1 MLQPLLPSQL
11 SQKVKN
17 SMRRPLEIKAEESSV
32 RSVVSLTSALE
43 SLSSMQIAKTKNKV
57 LISNQFFDEVWGI
70 YKQIRVDVLFNFG
83 RAPEQTTTDKELL
96 ILITA
101 KGGLSGDIDQRLV
114 RKVTEHYDETKNDI
128 LVIGKHGALKLKQ
141 AHIDYEHFFDLP
153 EGDYINV
160 DPLMDIIR
168 KYSRSR
174 IYYQNYISLSEQAI
188 KDVDLSEVV
197 SSKGRVA
204 DLSTISDDMVSE
216 KTHIFEPSSYAVAA
230 YLENSILR
238 LTISQFIY
246 DSRLAQVASRF
257 KAMSAA
263 RERSVETAGE
273 LRTEYN
279 RAKRTQ
285 VDTRLKESMAGLK
298 KIRAEGAQ

>member
-1 MLQPLLPSQL
+1 
-11 SQKVKN
+11 
-17 SMRRPLEIKAEESSV
+17 MRRPLEIRAEEISV
-32 RSVVSLTSALE
+32 QSVVSLTSALE

-57 LISNQFFDEVWGI
+57 LISNQFFDEIWNI

-83 RAPEQTTTDKELL
+83 RAPEETPIDKELL

-114 RKVTEHYDETKNDI
+114 RKFMERYDETKNDV
-128 LVIGKHGALKLKQ
+128 LVIGNHGALKLKQ
-141 AHIDYEHFFDLP
+141 AYVTYDYFFDLP

-160 DPLMDIIR
+160 DPLMDIVR
-168 KYSRSR
+168 KYARSR
-174 IYYQNYISLSEQAI
+174 IFYQNYISLSQQEI

-197 SSKGRVA
+197 SSRGRVA
-204 DLSTISDDMVSE
+204 DLDTVNDSLISE
-216 KTHIFEPSSYAVAA
+216 KTYIFEPSSYWVAS

-257 KAMSAA
+257 RAMSAA

-273 LRTEYN
+273 LRVEYN
-279 RAKRTQ
+279 RSKRNQ
-285 VDTRLKESMAGLK
+285 VDVRLKESMAGLK
-298 KIRAEGAQ
+298 KIRAAEAGI

>member
-1 MLQPLLPSQL
+1 
-11 SQKVKN
+11 
-17 SMRRPLEIKAEESSV
+17 MRRPLEIKAEEASV

-43 SLSSMQIAKTKNKV
+43 TLSSMQIAKTKNKV
-57 LISNQFFDEVWGI
+57 LISNQFFDEVWNI

-83 RAPEQTTTDKELL
+83 RTIDETPINKELL

-101 KGGLSGDIDQRLV
+101 KGGLSGDIDNRLI
-114 RKVTEHYDETKNDI
+114 RKVVERYDETKNDV
-128 LVIGKHGALKLKQ
+128 LVIGHHGALKLKQ
-141 AHIDYEHFFDLP
+141 AHIDHAYYFDLP
-153 EGDYINV
+153 EHDYVNV
-160 DPLMDIIR
+160 DPLMAITR
-168 KYSRSR
+168 KYTKSR
-174 IYYQNYISLSEQAI
+174 IYYQNYISLSQQEI

-204 DLSTISDDMVSE
+204 DMATVGDDMVTE
-216 KTHIFEPSSYAVAA
+216 KTHIFEPNSYAVAA

-263 RERSVETAGE
+263 KERSIDNATG
-273 LRTEYN
+273 LHTEYN
-279 RAKRTQ
+279 RAKRNQ
-285 VDTRLKESMAGLK
+285 VDTRLKESLAGLK
-298 KIRAEGAQ
+298 KIRAGGAE

>member
-1 MLQPLLPSQL
+1 
-11 SQKVKN
+11 
-17 SMRRPLEIKAEESSV
+17 MRRPLEIKAEEASV

-43 SLSSMQIAKTKNKV
+43 TLSSMQIAKTKNKV

-83 RAPEQTTTDKELL
+83 RQVDEKLINKELL

-101 KGGLSGDIDQRLV
+101 KGGLSGDIDQRLI
-114 RKVTEHYDETKNDI
+114 RKFLERYDETKNEV
-128 LVIGKHGALKLKQ
+128 LVIGYHGALKLKQ
-141 AHIDYEHFFDLP
+141 SHVDYEYYFDLP

-168 KYSRSR
+168 KYSQSR
-174 IYYQNYISLSEQAI
+174 IFYQNYISLSQQEI
-188 KDVDLSEVV
+188 KDVDLSEAV

-204 DLSTISDDMVSE
+204 DMDTVGDNLVSE
-216 KTHIFEPSSYAVAA
+216 KNYIFEPNSYAVAA

-263 RERSVETAGE
+263 KERSIDTATQ
-273 LRTEYN
+273 LHTEYN
-279 RAKRTQ
+279 RSKRSQ
-285 VDTRLKESMAGLK
+285 VDTRLKESLAGLK
-298 KIRAEGAQ
+298 KIRAEGAA

>member
-1 MLQPLLPSQL
+1 
-11 SQKVKN
+11 
-17 SMRRPLEIKAEESSV
+17 MRRPLEVKAEETAV
-32 RSVVSLTSALE
+32 QSVVSLTSALE

-57 LISNQFFDEVWGI
+57 LISNQFFDEVWSI

-83 RAPEQTTTDKELL
+83 RTVDEKPIDKELL

-101 KGGLSGDIDQRLV
+101 KGGLSGDIDQRLI
-114 RKVTEHYDETKNDI
+114 RKFIDRYDPAKNDV
-128 LVIGKHGALKLKQ
+128 LVIGHHGALKLKQ
-141 AHIDYEHFFDLP
+141 AHIDHTYYFDLP
-153 EGDYINV
+153 EHDYINV
-160 DPLMDIIR
+160 DPLMEITK
-168 KYSRSR
+168 KYTKSR
-174 IYYQNYISLSEQAI
+174 IFYQDYISLSQQEI

-204 DLSTISDDMVSE
+204 DMATVGDDLVTE
-216 KTHIFEPSSYAVAA
+216 KTYIFEPSAYAVAA

-263 RERSVETAGE
+263 KERSVDHAAE
-273 LRTEYN
+273 LHTEYN
-279 RAKRTQ
+279 RSKRNQ
-285 VDTRLKESMAGLK
+285 VDTRLKESLAGLK
-298 KIRAEGAQ
+298 KIRAEGAG

>member
-1 MLQPLLPSQL
+1 
-11 SQKVKN
+11 
-17 SMRRPLEIKAEESSV
+17 MRRPLEIKAEEASV

-43 SLSSMQIAKTKNKV
+43 TLSSMQIAKTKNKV
-57 LISNQFFDEVWGI
+57 LISNQFFEEVWAI

-83 RAPEQTTTDKELL
+83 RSVHETPIDKELL

-101 KGGLSGDIDQRLV
+101 KGGLSGDIDNRLI
-114 RKVTEHYDETKNDI
+114 RKVVERYDEAKNDV
-128 LVIGKHGALKLKQ
+128 LVVGHHGALKLKQ
-141 AHIDYEHFFDLP
+141 AHIDHTYYFDLP
-153 EGDYINV
+153 EHDYINV
-160 DPLMDIIR
+160 DPLMDITR
-168 KYSRSR
+168 KYAKSR
-174 IYYQNYISLSEQAI
+174 IFYQHYISLSQQDI

-197 SSKGRVA
+197 SSKGRVVDMA
-204 DLSTISDDMVSE
+204 TVGDDMVTE
-216 KTHIFEPSSYAVAA
+216 KTYIIEPSSYAVAG

-263 RERSVETAGE
+263 KERTIANAAE
-273 LRTEYN
+273 LHMEFN
-279 RAKRTQ
+279 RAKRSQ

-298 KIRAEGAQ
+298 KLRAGGAE

>member
-1 MLQPLLPSQL
+1 
-11 SQKVKN
+11 
-17 SMRRPLEIKAEESSV
+17 MRRPLEIKAEEAGV

-57 LISNQFFDEVWGI
+57 LISNQFFDEVWNI

-83 RAPEQTTTDKELL
+83 RSHEEKPIDKELL

-101 KGGLSGDIDQRLV
+101 KGGLSGDIDQRLI
-114 RKVTEHYDETKNDI
+114 RKFMERYDPAKNDV
-128 LVIGKHGALKLKQ
+128 LVIGHHGALKLKQ
-141 AHIDYEHFFDLP
+141 AHVDYQYYFDLP
-153 EGDYINV
+153 EGDYVNV

-168 KYSRSR
+168 HYEKSR
-174 IYYQNYISLSEQAI
+174 IFYQNYISLGQQEI
-188 KDVDLSEVV
+188 KEVDLSEVV

-204 DLSTISDDMVSE
+204 DMATVDKNLVTE
-216 KTHIFEPSSYAVAA
+216 KTYIFEPGSYQVAA

-263 RERSVETAGE
+263 KERSIETATT
-273 LRTEYN
+273 LHMEYN
-279 RAKRTQ
+279 RSKRNQ
-285 VDTRLKESMAGLK
+285 VDTRLKESLAGLK
-298 KIRAEGAQ
+298 KIRAAEAGV

>member
-1 MLQPLLPSQL
+1 
-11 SQKVKN
+11 
-17 SMRRPLEIKAEESSV
+17 MRRPLEIRAEEKSV

-57 LISNQFFDEVWGI
+57 LISNQFFDEVWTI

-83 RAPEQTTTDKELL
+83 RAVNETPIDKELL

-101 KGGLSGDIDQRLV
+101 KGGLSGDIDQRLIRRV
-114 RKVTEHYDETKNDI
+114 VEHYDQAANDV
-128 LVIGKHGALKLKQ
+128 LVIGHHGALKLKQ
-141 AHIDYEHFFDLP
+141 SHIDYTYYFELP
-153 EGDYINV
+153 EKDYINV

-168 KYSRSR
+168 KYAKSR
-174 IYYQNYISLSEQAI
+174 IFYQDYISLSQQDI

-204 DLSTISDDMVSE
+204 DLDTLGDDVVSE
-216 KTHIFEPSSYAVAA
+216 KTYIFEPSSYQVAA

-263 RERSVETAGE
+263 KERSIDNANQ
-273 LRTEYN
+273 LHTEYN
-279 RAKRTQ
+279 RAKRNQ
-285 VDTRLKESMAGLK
+285 VDTRLKESLAGLK
-298 KIRAEGAQ
+298 KIRAGGTS

>member
-1 MLQPLLPSQL
+1 
-11 SQKVKN
+11 
-17 SMRRPLEIKAEESSV
+17 MRRPLEIKAEEAAA

-43 SLSSMQIAKTKNKV
+43 SISSMQIAKTKNKV
-57 LISNQFFDEVWGI
+57 LISNQFFDEVWNI
-70 YKQIRVDVLFNFG
+70 YKQIRVDVMFNYG
-83 RAPEQTTTDKELL
+83 RVIGETPFKKELL

-101 KGGLSGDIDQRLV
+101 KGGLSGDIDNRLI
-114 RKVTEHYDETKNDI
+114 RQFMEHYDENKNDI
-128 LVIGKHGALKLKQ
+128 LVIGHHGTTKLKQ
-141 AHIDYEHFFDLP
+141 AHVDYTYYFDLP
-153 EGDYINV
+153 EHDYINV

-168 KYSRSR
+168 KYTKSR
-174 IYYQNYISLSEQAI
+174 IYYQNYISLSQQEI

-197 SSKGRVA
+197 SSRGRVA
-204 DLSTISDDMVSE
+204 DLSTVSDDMVTE
-216 KTHIFEPSSYAVAA
+216 KTYIFEPSSYAVAA

-263 RERSVETAGE
+263 KERSISNAAE
-273 LRTEYN
+273 LHTEYN
-279 RAKRTQ
+279 RAKRSQ

-298 KIRAEGAQ
+298 KLRAGGAS

>member
-1 MLQPLLPSQL
+1 
-11 SQKVKN
+11 
-17 SMRRPLEIKAEESSV
+17 MRRPLEIKVEEDAA

-43 SLSSMQIAKTKNKV
+43 TLSSMQIAKTKNKV
-57 LISNQFFDEVWGI
+57 LISNQFFEEVWNI
-70 YKQIRVDVLFNFG
+70 YKQIRVDAFFNFG
-83 RAPEQTTTDKELL
+83 RTIDEKPINKELL

-101 KGGLSGDIDQRLV
+101 KGGLSGDIDNRLV
-114 RKVTEHYDETKNDI
+114 RKVTERYDEAKNDV
-128 LVIGKHGALKLKQ
+128 LVIGHHGALKLKQ
-141 AHIDYEHFFDLP
+141 AHIDYQYFFELP

-168 KYSRSR
+168 KYAKSR
-174 IYYQNYISLSEQAI
+174 IYYQHYISLSQQDI

-197 SSKGRVA
+197 SSKGRIA
-204 DLSTISDDMVSE
+204 DMATVSSNLVTE
-216 KTHIFEPSSYAVAA
+216 KTYIFEPSSYAVAA

-263 RERSVETAGE
+263 KERSIENVST
-273 LRTEYN
+273 LHMEYN
-279 RAKRTQ
+279 RSKRNQ
-285 VDTRLKESMAGLK
+285 VDTRLKESLAGLK
-298 KIRAEGAQ
+298 KIRAGGIS

>member
-1 MLQPLLPSQL
+1 
-11 SQKVKN
+11 
-17 SMRRPLEIKAEESSV
+17 MRRPLEIKGEEASV

-43 SLSSMQIAKTKNKV
+43 TLSSMQIAKTKNKV
-57 LISNQFFDEVWGI
+57 LISNQFFDEVWNI

-83 RAPEQTTTDKELL
+83 RTVDETPINKELL

-101 KGGLSGDIDQRLV
+101 KGGLSGDIDNRLI
-114 RKVTEHYDETKNDI
+114 RKVAERYDEAKNDV
-128 LVIGKHGALKLKQ
+128 LVIGHHGALKLKQ
-141 AHIDYEHFFDLP
+141 AHIDHTYYFDLP
-153 EGDYINV
+153 EHDYVNV
-160 DPLMDIIR
+160 DPLMDITR
-168 KYSRSR
+168 KYAKSR
-174 IYYQNYISLSEQAI
+174 IYYQNYISLSQQEI

-204 DLSTISDDMVSE
+204 DMATVGDDMVTE
-216 KTHIFEPSSYAVAA
+216 KNHIFEPSSYAVAA

-263 RERSVETAGE
+263 KERSIDNASQ
-273 LRTEYN
+273 LHTEYN
-279 RAKRTQ
+279 RAKRNQ
-285 VDTRLKESMAGLK
+285 VDTRLKESLAGLK
-298 KIRAEGAQ
+298 KIRAGGAE

>member
-1 MLQPLLPSQL
+1 
-11 SQKVKN
+11 
-17 SMRRPLEIKAEESSV
+17 MRRPLEIKAEEASV

-57 LISNQFFDEVWGI
+57 LISNQFFDEVWNI
-70 YKQIRVDVLFNFG
+70 YKQIRVDVFFNFG
-83 RAPEQTTTDKELL
+83 RTIDETPINKELL

-101 KGGLSGDIDQRLV
+101 KGGLSGDIDNRLI
-114 RKVTEHYDETKNDI
+114 RKVIERYDETKNDV
-128 LVIGKHGALKLKQ
+128 LVIGHHGALKLKQ
-141 AHIDYEHFFDLP
+141 AHIDHTYYFDLP
-153 EGDYINV
+153 EHDYVNV
-160 DPLMDIIR
+160 DPLMDITR
-168 KYSRSR
+168 KYAKSR
-174 IYYQNYISLSEQAI
+174 IYYQNYISLSQQEI

-204 DLSTISDDMVSE
+204 DMSTVSDDMVTE
-216 KTHIFEPSSYAVAA
+216 KTHIFEPNSYAVAA

-263 RERSVETAGE
+263 KERSIDNAKT
-273 LRTEYN
+273 LHTEYN
-279 RAKRTQ
+279 RAKRNQ
-285 VDTRLKESMAGLK
+285 VDTRLKESLAGLK
-298 KIRAEGAQ
+298 KIRGGGAS

>member
-1 MLQPLLPSQL
+1 
-11 SQKVKN
+11 
-17 SMRRPLEIKAEESSV
+17 MRRPLEIKAEEASV

-57 LISNQFFDEVWGI
+57 LISNQFFDEVWNI

-83 RAPEQTTTDKELL
+83 RTVDQKPIDKELL
-96 ILITA
+96 VLITA
-101 KGGLSGDIDQRLV
+101 KGGLSGDIDNRLI
-114 RKVTEHYDETKNDI
+114 RKVVERYDESRNDV
-128 LVIGKHGALKLKQ
+128 LVIGHHGALKLKQ
-141 AHIDYEHFFDLP
+141 SHIDHTYYFDLP
-153 EGDYINV
+153 EHDYVNV

-168 KYSRSR
+168 KYDKSR
-174 IYYQNYISLSEQAI
+174 IFYQHYISLSQQEI
-188 KDVDLSEVV
+188 KDADLSEVV
-197 SSKGRVA
+197 SSKGRIA
-204 DLSTISDDMVSE
+204 DMATVSDDMITE
-216 KTHIFEPSSYAVAA
+216 KTYIFEPSSYAVAS

-263 RERSVETAGE
+263 KERSITNASE
-273 LRTEYN
+273 LHTEYN
-279 RAKRTQ
+279 RAKRSQ

-298 KIRAEGAQ
+298 KLRAGGAE

>member
-1 MLQPLLPSQL
+1 
-11 SQKVKN
+11 
-17 SMRRPLEIKAEESSV
+17 MRRPLEIKVEEDAA

-43 SLSSMQIAKTKNKV
+43 TLSSMQIAKTKNKV
-57 LISNQFFDEVWGI
+57 LISNQFFDEVWNI
-70 YKQIRVDVLFNFG
+70 YKQIRVDAFFNFG
-83 RAPEQTTTDKELL
+83 RTIDEKPINKELL

-101 KGGLSGDIDQRLV
+101 KGGLSGDIDNRLV
-114 RKVTEHYDETKNDI
+114 RKVAERYDGAKNDV
-128 LVIGKHGALKLKQ
+128 LVIGHHGALKLKQ
-141 AHIDYEHFFDLP
+141 AHIDYQYYFELP

-168 KYSRSR
+168 KYAKSR
-174 IYYQNYISLSEQAI
+174 IYYQHYISLSQQDI

-204 DLSTISDDMVSE
+204 DLSTVSSELVSE
-216 KTHIFEPSSYAVAA
+216 KTYIFEPSSYAVAA

-263 RERSVETAGE
+263 KERSIENVST
-273 LRTEYN
+273 LHLEYN
-279 RAKRTQ
+279 RSKRNQ
-285 VDTRLKESMAGLK
+285 VDTRLKESLAGLK
-298 KIRAEGAQ
+298 KIRAGGAA

>member
-1 MLQPLLPSQL
+1 
-11 SQKVKN
+11 
-17 SMRRPLEIKAEESSV
+17 MRRPLEIKAEEAAA

-43 SLSSMQIAKTKNKV
+43 SISSMQIAKTKNKV
-57 LISNQFFDEVWGI
+57 LISNQFFDEVWTI
-70 YKQIRVDVLFNFG
+70 YKQIRVDVMFNYG
-83 RAPEQTTTDKELL
+83 RQIDETPFEKELL

-101 KGGLSGDIDQRLV
+101 KGGLSGDIDNRLI
-114 RKVTEHYDETKNDI
+114 RKVVEHYDETKNDV
-128 LVIGKHGALKLKQ
+128 LVIGHHGALKLKQ
-141 AHIDYEHFFDLP
+141 AHIDSNYYFDLP
-153 EGDYINV
+153 EHDYVNV

-168 KYSRSR
+168 QYAKSR
-174 IYYQNYISLSEQAI
+174 IYYQNYISLSQQEI

-204 DLSTISDDMVSE
+204 DMSTVSDSLVTE
-216 KTHIFEPSSYAVAA
+216 KTYIFEPSSYAVAA

-263 RERSVETAGE
+263 KERSISNAAG
-273 LRTEYN
+273 LHMEYN
-279 RAKRTQ
+279 RAKRNQ
-285 VDTRLKESMAGLK
+285 VDTRLKESMSGLK
-298 KIRAEGAQ
+298 KLRVGGAE

>member
-1 MLQPLLPSQL
+1 
-11 SQKVKN
+11 
-17 SMRRPLEIKAEESSV
+17 MRRPLEIKAEENSA

-43 SLSSMQIAKTKNKV
+43 TLSSMQIAKTKNKV
-57 LISNQFFDEVWGI
+57 LISNQFFEEVWSI

-83 RAPEQTTTDKELL
+83 RVQGEKPINKELL

-101 KGGLSGDIDQRLV
+101 KGGLSGDIDNRLI
-114 RKVTEHYDETKNDI
+114 RKVAERYDEEKNEI
-128 LVIGKHGALKLKQ
+128 MVIGHHGALKLKQ
-141 AHIDYEHFFDLP
+141 AHIDYEYYFDLP
-153 EGDYINV
+153 QNDYINV
-160 DPLMDIIR
+160 DPLMDIMR
-168 KYSRSR
+168 KYAKSR

-204 DLSTISDDMVSE
+204 DLSTASDDLITE
-216 KTHIFEPSSYAVAA
+216 KTYIFEPNSYAVAA

-263 RERSVETAGE
+263 KERSIENANE

-279 RAKRTQ
+279 RSKRSQ
-285 VDTRLKESMAGLK
+285 VDTRLKESLAGLK
-298 KIRAEGAQ
+298 KIRAGETQ

>member
-1 MLQPLLPSQL
+1 
-11 SQKVKN
+11 
-17 SMRRPLEIKAEESSV
+17 MRRPLEIKAEEASV

-43 SLSSMQIAKTKNKV
+43 TLSSMQIAKTKNKV
-57 LISNQFFDEVWGI
+57 LISNQFFDEVWNI
-70 YKQIRVDVLFNFG
+70 YKQIRVDVFFNFG
-83 RAPEQTTTDKELL
+83 RTIDETPINKELL

-101 KGGLSGDIDQRLV
+101 KGGLSGDIDNRLI
-114 RKVTEHYDETKNDI
+114 RKVVEHYDEAKNDV
-128 LVIGKHGALKLKQ
+128 LVIGHHGALKLKQ
-141 AHIDYEHFFDLP
+141 SHIDHTYYFDLP
-153 EGDYINV
+153 EHDYVNV

-168 KYSRSR
+168 QYTKSR
-174 IYYQNYISLSEQAI
+174 IYYQNYISLSQQEI
-188 KDVDLSEVV
+188 KDVDLSDVV

-204 DLSTISDDMVSE
+204 DLSTLGDDMVTE
-216 KTHIFEPSSYAVAA
+216 KTYIFEPNSYAVAA

-263 RERSVETAGE
+263 KERSITNATE
-273 LRTEYN
+273 LHTEYN
-279 RAKRTQ
+279 RAKRSQ

-298 KIRAEGAQ
+298 KLRAGGAE